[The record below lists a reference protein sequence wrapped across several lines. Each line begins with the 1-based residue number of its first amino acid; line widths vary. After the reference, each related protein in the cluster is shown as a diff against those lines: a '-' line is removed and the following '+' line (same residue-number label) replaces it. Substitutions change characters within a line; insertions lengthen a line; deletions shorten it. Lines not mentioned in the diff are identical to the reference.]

1 MTIITQQMRNDDV
14 KYSMSNQPLP
24 NDVVGNYQVSSLV
37 WKSNI
42 DDVFSQAGLGL
53 NIILGTGSGE
63 NNSNEL
69 DKPLGIFDSEQRCFY
84 KDGIALII
92 S

>member
-1 MTIITQQMRNDDV
+1 MWDDDV
-14 KYSMSNQPLP
+14 KYSVRKQPIP
-24 NDVVGNYQVSSLV
+24 NEVMGNNQVSSSF
-37 WKSNI
+37 WKSNF
-42 DDVFSQAGLGL
+42 DDFFRKACLGL